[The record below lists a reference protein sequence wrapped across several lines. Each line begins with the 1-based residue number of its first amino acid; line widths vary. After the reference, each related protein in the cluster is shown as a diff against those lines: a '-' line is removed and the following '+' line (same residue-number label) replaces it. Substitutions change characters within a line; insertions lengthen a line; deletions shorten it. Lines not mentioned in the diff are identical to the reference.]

1 MSEVSDLELGVA
13 LARNSRWWIF
23 SVAIFMLYQIVGAGG
38 DWFETYSTPRCY
50 VGAVSF
56 GEGDVFVLVRN
67 RRLRCIPSHC
77 PPRAVFPLLYST
89 FTAVPLRYFYCTR
102 TFAAPLRCLFSTFTD
117 HFTVPV
123 EVYSSTFT
131 VPLHYIDTSYHLT
144 VYLQQLLHL

>member
-1 MSEVSDLELGVA
+1 
-13 LARNSRWWIF
+13 
-23 SVAIFMLYQIVGAGG
+23 MLYQIVGAGG
-38 DWFETYSTPRCY
+38 DGLETYCKPRCY

-56 GEGDVFVLVRN
+56 GKGDVFVLVRN

-77 PPRAVFPLLYST
+77 PPRAMFPLPYIQYFYSSTVTALLLYSST
-89 FTAVPLRYFYCTR
+89 FAVPLRY
-102 TFAAPLRCLFSTFTD
+102 LFSTFTD
-117 HFTVPV
+117 HFTAPI